1 MADQYQHHHDNNQLL
16 FSGEL
21 DKLQLTISVICDEYE
36 WVLEVFD
43 EQLIELVQLTHG
55 RDLHELFLHDSL
67 EVEQQI
73 VDDRLLLLVAACKR
87 IQEGPGL

>member
-1 MADQYQHHHDNNQLL
+1 MADQYQHHHDNYQLL
-16 FSGEL
+16 LSGEL
-21 DKLQLTISVICDEYE
+21 DELQLTISVIRDEYQ
-36 WVLEVFD
+36 WVLKVFD
-43 EQLIELVQLTHG
+43 EQLVELVQLAHG

-73 VDDRLLLLVAACKR
+73 VDYGLLLLVAACER